1 MYPQRSQ
8 IDQAVLALISEK
20 GEVDLRTLYRRV
32 EERFG
37 MTPEEISLKDQNGK
51 CRIEHEIRWSLQT
64 LKRKGLVT
72 RGSGKGIW
80 KTA

>member
-1 MYPQRSQ
+1 M
-8 IDQAVLALISEK
+8 
-20 GEVDLRTLYRRV
+20 DLQTLYRRV

-37 MTPEEISLKDQNGK
+37 MTPEEISLKDREGK
-51 CRIEHEIRWSLQT
+51 CLIEHDIRWSLQT

-72 RGSGKGIW
+72 RGDGKGIW

>member
-20 GEVDLRTLYRRV
+20 DEMDLRTLYHRV

-37 MTPEEISLKDQNGK
+37 MTPEEISLKDRKGK
-51 CRIEHEIRWSLQT
+51 CRR
-64 LKRKGLVT
+64 
-72 RGSGKGIW
+72 
-80 KTA
+80 A

>member
-8 IDQAVLALISEK
+8 IDQAVLGIISESGK
-20 GEVDLRTLYRRV
+20 IELGKLYRMV

-37 MTPEEISLKDQNGK
+37 MTQEEISLKDPHG
-51 CRIEHEIRWSLQT
+51 CCLIEHDIHWSLQT
-64 LKRKGLVT
+64 LKRRGLVT